1 MNIEKVTLSECFGL
15 KPFSKTIRES
25 KIAIFGENGIP
36 RSKADLTTIKQYK
49 PKISISLWLGKIP
62 KPNKVIITNL
72 YNYLQPSLDNGWSV
86 KVTNVEDFRG
96 KKLTYDSHNGTD
108 FSIPVGCKVVSPASG
123 KILRVSSEF
132 HRGGLKIFIDHGEG
146 LVTTLG
152 HLSRSFVKVGDII
165 SRGQVVAISGYSGI
179 DALLAFPFSAPH
191 VHMNTWLNG
200 EYVDPFAKDG
210 DISLW
215 KNHNNPT
222 PHKEENSDYDTFLPS
237 VFSEEKFN
245 QAINSLKYDYLKD
258 KIITSKIFEE
268 NVINLMFYMNYF
280 PWFFNKRYNLYDEIY
295 PRKSIFDLPFSYKDF
310 DGVAFSDEI

>member
-1 MNIEKVTLSECFGL
+1 MNREKVTLSECFGL
-15 KPFSKTIRES
+15 KPFSKTIKES
-25 KIAIFGENGIP
+25 KTAILGEKGIP
-36 RSKADLTTIKQYK
+36 RSKADITTIKQYK
-49 PKISISLWLGKIP
+49 PKISINLWLGITP

-86 KVTNVEDFRG
+86 KVTNVQDFRG

-123 KILRVSSEF
+123 KILRISSEF

-152 HLSRSFVKVGDII
+152 HLSRSLVKVGDFV
-165 SRGQVVAISGYSGI
+165 SRGQVIAISGYSGI

-200 EYVDPFAKDG
+200 EYVDPFSKDSG
-210 DISLW
+210 ISLW
-215 KNHNNPT
+215 RNYNNPI
-222 PHKEENSDYDTFLPS
+222 PYKDEKLDNDKFLSS
-237 VFSEEKFN
+237 VFSEENFN
-245 QAINSLKYDYLKD
+245 KAIKSLKYDYLKD
-258 KIITSKIFEE
+258 KIITSKTFEE

-280 PWFFNKRYNLYDEIY
+280 PWFFNEKYNLYNETY
-295 PRKSIFDLPFSYKDF
+295 SRKSIFDLPFSYKDF
-310 DGVAFSDEI
+310 DGIVFADEI